1 MNRWTCP
8 LCRMHCLV
16 TAGATYEPID
26 EVRRLTN
33 HSTGRLGCALADAL
47 QRAGHRVTLLLSET
61 AQHNPR
67 SRKVRVLR
75 FNTTHSLQ
83 RQMKEAEALKVKA
96 IFHVA
101 AVSDFSI
108 ARPRRGKFSSAE
120 KLTLTL
126 KPTLKIIRQL
136 RRWHPNALVIGWK
149 YEVSGKLKQAINKG
163 LEQMKNCQTDACVVN
178 GPAYGEGFG
187 LVRKEAE
194 HCPNERALFRR
205 LLTLLQ

>member
-1 MNRWTCP
+1 
-8 LCRMHCLV
+8 MHCLV

-136 RRWHPNALVIGWK
+136 RRWYPNALVVGWK
-149 YEVSGKLKQAINKG
+149 YEVSGRPKQAINKG
-163 LEQMKNCQTDACVVN
+163 LEQMKNYQTDACVVN

>member
-1 MNRWTCP
+1 
-8 LCRMHCLV
+8 
-16 TAGATYEPID
+16 
-26 EVRRLTN
+26 
-33 HSTGRLGCALADAL
+33 
-47 QRAGHRVTLLLSET
+47 
-61 AQHNPR
+61 
-67 SRKVRVLR
+67 
-75 FNTTHSLQ
+75 
-83 RQMKEAEALKVKA
+83 MKEAEALKVKA

-108 ARPRRGKFSSAE
+108 ARPRRGKFSSSE

-136 RRWHPNALVIGWK
+136 RRWHPNALVVGWK
-149 YEVSGKLKQAINKG
+149 YEVSGRPKQAINKG
-163 LEQMKNCQTDACVVN
+163 LEQMKNYQTDACVVN

>member
-83 RQMKEAEALKVKA
+83 RQMKEAEAQKL
-96 IFHVA
+96 
-101 AVSDFSI
+101 
-108 ARPRRGKFSSAE
+108 RPSSTWRQCLISALLVRAGEILQRRKTYINAQ
-120 KLTLTL
+120 T
-126 KPTLKIIRQL
+126 
-136 RRWHPNALVIGWK
+136 HPKNH
-149 YEVSGKLKQAINKG
+149 QAITPMAPQCPCCR
-163 LEQMKNCQTDACVVN
+163 LEIRSVWKAQASD
-178 GPAYGEGFG
+178 
-187 LVRKEAE
+187 
-194 HCPNERALFRR
+194 
-205 LLTLLQ
+205 

>member
-1 MNRWTCP
+1 
-8 LCRMHCLV
+8 MHCLV

-108 ARPRRGKFSSAE
+108 ARPRRGNSPA
-120 KLTLTL
+120 
-126 KPTLKIIRQL
+126 P
-136 RRWHPNALVIGWK
+136 
-149 YEVSGKLKQAINKG
+149 
-163 LEQMKNCQTDACVVN
+163 KN
-178 GPAYGEGFG
+178 
-187 LVRKEAE
+187 L
-194 HCPNERALFRR
+194 H
-205 LLTLLQ
+205 

>member
-8 LCRMHCLV
+8 LWRMHCLV

-26 EVRRLTN
+26 KVRRLTN

-67 SRKVRVLR
+67 SREVRVLH
-75 FNTTHSLQ
+75 FSTTLSLQ
-83 RQMKEAEALKVKA
+83 QQMKEAAALKVKA

-101 AVSDFSI
+101 AVSDFTI
-108 ARPRRGKFSSAE
+108 ARPRRGKISSGE
-120 KLTLTL
+120 NHKLTL

-149 YEVSGKLKQAINKG
+149 YEVSGRIKQAINKG
-163 LEQMKNCQTDACVVN
+163 LEQMKNCKTDACVVN
-178 GPAYGEGFG
+178 GPAYGEGYG
-187 LVRKEAE
+187 LVREEAE
-194 HCPNERALFRR
+194 HCPNERALFRH